1 MFAKITEKI
10 LEPTKIYVGSKFL
23 LKIKVEDNFAFTKQL
38 KTEDNKNFLTED
50 NKLIL
55 TEWGEK
61 NG

>member
-1 MFAKITEKI
+1 MAAKITEKI
-10 LEPTKIYVGSKFL
+10 LEPTKIYVDSKFL
-23 LKIKVEDNFAFTKQL
+23 LKIKVEDNFAFSKQL

-55 TEWGEK
+55 TEWGEE